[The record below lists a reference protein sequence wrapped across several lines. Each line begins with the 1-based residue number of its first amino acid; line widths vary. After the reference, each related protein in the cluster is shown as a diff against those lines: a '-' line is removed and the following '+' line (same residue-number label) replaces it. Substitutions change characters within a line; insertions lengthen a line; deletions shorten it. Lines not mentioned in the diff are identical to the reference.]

1 VGKISSEAKKD
12 YFEKLKNYK
21 VEVER
26 LQKRES
32 NLLKIVET
40 GQAGTEQ
47 KLLALAD
54 ENLNLVSYFLLMNSL
69 SVSLLGVKN
78 EAFLNDARKGCY
90 KAIINLEKIVSNY
103 VDVPFSE
110 YEEMLEKIDSL
121 DDAFRYRLMR
131 KLGYSIDSVVEGFG
145 ENSKW
150 KWSFVE
156 IQARYAT
163 VCKNMI
169 NLKTYIAGMDPRVPG
184 YVERQAHMKLAM
196 ELLQAAADGY
206 RQKYELSTLRL
217 DDFKIAIN
225 YLAAIRR
232 IHSLLGNSDESESMK
247 KKIDIWRTKM
257 ETDLKK
263 KEQRSSGEKAQGK

>member
-1 VGKISSEAKKD
+1 MGKISSEAKKD

-26 LQKRES
+26 LQKREA
-32 NLLKIVET
+32 NLVKIVET

-54 ENLNLVSYFLLMNSL
+54 ENLNLVSYFLLINGL

-110 YEEMLEKIDSL
+110 YEEMLEKIDST
-121 DDAFRYRLMR
+121 DDAARYRLMR
-131 KLGYSIDSVVEGFG
+131 KLGYSIDSVVDGFG
-145 ENSKW
+145 DNSKW

-169 NLKTYIAGMDPRVPG
+169 NLKTYISGMDPRVPG
-184 YVERQAHMKLAM
+184 YMERQAHMKLAM

-232 IHSLLGNSDESESMK
+232 IHSLLGNSEESESMK

-263 KEQRSSGEKAQGK
+263 KELRSKAEKGPGK

>member
-1 VGKISSEAKKD
+1 MGKISSEAKKD

-21 VEVER
+21 VEIER

-54 ENLNLVSYFLLMNSL
+54 ENLNLVSYFLLMNNL

-90 KAIINLEKIVSNY
+90 KAIINLEKIVTNY
-103 VDVPFSE
+103 VDVPFSD

-145 ENSKW
+145 DNSKW

-232 IHSLLGNSDESESMK
+232 IHSLLGNSEESESMK

-263 KEQRSSGEKAQGK
+263 KEQRSSSEKVPGK

>member
-1 VGKISSEAKKD
+1 MGKISSEAKKD

-26 LQKRES
+26 LQKREV
-32 NLLKIVET
+32 NLAKIVET

-54 ENLNLVSYFLLMNSL
+54 ENLNLVSYFLLMNGL

-110 YEEMLEKIDSL
+110 YEEMLEKIDSM
-121 DDAFRYRLMR
+121 DDASRYRLMR
-131 KLGYSIDSVVEGFG
+131 KLGYSIDSVVDGFG
-145 ENSKW
+145 DNSKW

-169 NLKTYIAGMDPRVPG
+169 NLKTYISGMDPRVPG
-184 YVERQAHMKLAM
+184 YMERQAHMKLAM

-232 IHSLLGNSDESESMK
+232 IHSLLGNSEESESMK

-263 KEQRSSGEKAQGK
+263 KELRSKAEKGPGK

>member
-26 LQKRES
+26 LQKREV
-32 NLLKIVET
+32 NLAKIVET

-54 ENLNLVSYFLLMNSL
+54 ENLNLVSYFLLMNGL

-110 YEEMLEKIDSL
+110 YEEMLEKIDSM
-121 DDAFRYRLMR
+121 DDASRYRLMR
-131 KLGYSIDSVVEGFG
+131 KLGYSIDSVVDGFG
-145 ENSKW
+145 DNSKW

-169 NLKTYIAGMDPRVPG
+169 NLKTYISGMDPRVPG
-184 YVERQAHMKLAM
+184 YMERQAHMKLAM

-232 IHSLLGNSDESESMK
+232 IHSLLGNSEESESMK

-263 KEQRSSGEKAQGK
+263 KELRSKAEKGPGK